1 MNICKLNENFSSAS
15 MLRPEYI
22 DHTLE
27 ILETFL
33 TPNGL
38 LVIFQ
43 PHLSN
48 DTLATFNEYLTI
60 S

>member
-27 ILETFL
+27 ILEIFL
-33 TPNGL
+33 TPNG

-48 DTLATFNEYLTI
+48 DTLAI
-60 S
+60 